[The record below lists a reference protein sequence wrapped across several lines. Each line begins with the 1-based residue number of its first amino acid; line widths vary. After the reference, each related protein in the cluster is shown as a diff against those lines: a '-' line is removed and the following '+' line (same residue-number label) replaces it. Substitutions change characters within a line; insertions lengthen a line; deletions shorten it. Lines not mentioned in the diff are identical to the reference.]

1 MTNSLCSLSL
11 CSLRIKRQ
19 YRRQKKWSVLLLG
32 CLLSVNAQADLLT
45 KRGNIAARP
54 VSNFSGK
61 TPVNIYGVVIAPP
74 PCVINN
80 GNTIDVD
87 FGDVM
92 ITRIDGVNYMQPVKY
107 TVKCEKM
114 PANAMKMMISGNT
127 ASFDPA
133 VLQTNHTGLG
143 IAVIHNGRKL
153 PVNDWMKFNYP
164 DFPEL
169 HAVPVKDM
177 AAVLQGGDFG
187 AGATMMVEY
196 Q

>member
-1 MTNSLCSLSL
+1 MTNSLCFSG
-11 CSLRIKRQ
+11 IKKQ
-19 YRRQKKWSVLLLG
+19 YRRQKKWGVLLFG

-45 KRGNIAARP
+45 KRVNLAAGP

-92 ITRIDGVNYMQPVKY
+92 INRIDGVNYMQPVKY

-127 ASFDPA
+127 ASFDRT
-133 VLQTNHTGLG
+133 VLQTNHSGLG

-153 PVNDWMKFNYP
+153 PVNDWMKFSYP
-164 DFPEL
+164 NFPEL

-177 AAVLQGGDFG
+177 ATALKGGDFG

>member
-1 MTNSLCSLSL
+1 MTNSLCFSG
-11 CSLRIKRQ
+11 IKKQ

-45 KRGNIAARP
+45 KRVNLAARP

-127 ASFDPA
+127 ASFDRT
-133 VLQTNHTGLG
+133 VLQTNHSGLG

-153 PVNDWMKFNYP
+153 LVNDWMKFSYP
-164 DFPEL
+164 NFPEL

-177 AAVLQGGDFG
+177 ATALKGGDFG

>member
-1 MTNSLCSLSL
+1 MTKP
-11 CSLRIKRQ
+11 LRIKKPYCGR
-19 YRRQKKWSVLLLG
+19 KKLIVLLLG
-32 CLLSVNAQADLLT
+32 CLLSAGAQADLPT
-45 KRGNIAARP
+45 KRVNVAATP
-54 VSNFSGK
+54 FNSLSGK

-87 FGDVM
+87 FGEVM
-92 ITRIDGVNYMQPVKY
+92 ITRIDGVNYMKPVKY

-127 ASFDPA
+127 ASFDRA

-143 IAVIHNGRKL
+143 IAVIHNGQKL
-153 PVNDWMKFNYP
+153 PVNDWMKFTYP

-169 HAVPVKDM
+169 HAVPVKNM
-177 AAVLQGGDFG
+177 TAVLKGGGFG
-187 AGATMMVEY
+187 AAATMMVEY

>member
-1 MTNSLCSLSL
+1 MTNSLY
-11 CSLRIKRQ
+11 SLRIKKW
-19 YRRQKKWSVLLLG
+19 YRRQKNGGVLLFG
-32 CLLSVNAQADLLT
+32 CLLSVSAQADLPAG
-45 KRGNIAARP
+45 RVNIAARA

-87 FGDVM
+87 FGEVM
-92 ITRIDGVNYMQPVKY
+92 ITRIDGVNYMKPVKY

-133 VLQTNHTGLG
+133 VLQTNHIGLG
-143 IAVIHNGRKL
+143 VAVIHNGKKL
-153 PVNDWMKFNYP
+153 PINDWMKFNYP

-177 AAVLQGGDFG
+177 AVVLKGGDFG

>member
-1 MTNSLCSLSL
+1 MTNSLCSLG
-11 CSLRIKRQ
+11 IKKQ

-45 KRGNIAARP
+45 KRVNLAARP

-114 PANAMKMMISGNT
+114 PANAMKMMILGNT
-127 ASFDPA
+127 ASFDRT
-133 VLQTNHTGLG
+133 VLQTNHSGLG

-153 PVNDWMKFNYP
+153 PVNDWMKFSYP
-164 DFPEL
+164 NFPEL

-177 AAVLQGGDFG
+177 ATALKGGDFG
-187 AGATMMVEY
+187 AGATMIVEY

>member
-1 MTNSLCSLSL
+1 MTNSLCFPG
-11 CSLRIKRQ
+11 IKKQ
-19 YRRQKKWSVLLLG
+19 YRRQKKWSVLLFG

-45 KRGNIAARP
+45 KRVNLAAGP

-92 ITRIDGVNYMQPVKY
+92 INRIDGVNYMQPVKY

-127 ASFDPA
+127 ASFDRT
-133 VLQTNHTGLG
+133 VLQTNRSGLG

-153 PVNDWMKFNYP
+153 PVNDWMKFSYP
-164 DFPEL
+164 NFPEL
-169 HAVPVKDM
+169 HAVPVKEM
-177 AAVLQGGDFG
+177 ATVLKGGDFG

>member
-1 MTNSLCSLSL
+1 MTNSLCSLFQ
-11 CSLRIKRQ
+11 CSLRIERQ
-19 YRRQKKWSVLLLG
+19 YRRQKKWSVLLFS

-45 KRGNIAARP
+45 NLAARP
-54 VSNFSGK
+54 VSNFAGK

-107 TVKCEKM
+107 TVRCEKM
-114 PANAMKMMISGNT
+114 PANAMKMMISGNA
-127 ASFDPA
+127 ASFDRT
-133 VLQTNHTGLG
+133 VLQTNHAGLG

-153 PVNDWMKFNYP
+153 PVNDWMKFSYP
-164 DFPEL
+164 NFPEL

-177 AAVLQGGDFG
+177 AAVLKGGDFG